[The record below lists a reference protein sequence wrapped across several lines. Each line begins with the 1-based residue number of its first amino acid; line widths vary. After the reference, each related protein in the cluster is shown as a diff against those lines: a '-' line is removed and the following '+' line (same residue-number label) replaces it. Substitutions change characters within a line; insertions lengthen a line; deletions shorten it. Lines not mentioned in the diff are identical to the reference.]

1 MKVSIVFLLW
11 TVLLPSLVQA
21 ETVYVTDR
29 LFVSIREG
37 QGSEFPVVKSVATG
51 TNLEVLQRLG
61 GFALVREPGGAEGWI
76 AERYL
81 IDTAPGKAELDITR
95 TKLKRATNEVVAL
108 KQKLADSSKRAREE
122 KARASALAQQLKNT
136 GISPQDNTG
145 TGDSGAAMDAS
156 GTAGSPNRNGARP
169 SGVYFSWLWLLISFA
184 MLITGFVAGA
194 IWLRELNRKKMGG
207 MYLRI

>member
-1 MKVSIVFLLW
+1 MKVSMVFLLW

-81 IDTAPGKAELDITR
+81 INSAPGKAELDVTR
-95 TKLKRATNEVVAL
+95 NKLKLAANEVATL

-122 KARASALAQQLKNT
+122 KTRARALEQQLKNT
-136 GISPQDNTG
+136 GVSLQGNTG
-145 TGDSGAAMDAS
+145 VGDNAAAMNTPGNVDS
-156 GTAGSPNRNGARP
+156 SNRNGVRP
-169 SGVYFSWLWLLISFA
+169 PGLHFSWLWFLISFA
-184 MLITGFVAGA
+184 MLITGFIVGV